1 MYLVIPLDI
10 FHLVLVQKYYDDV
23 KVLIHFIDSSDSQ
36 FQTTRDQSSNENKN
50 VDSKS
55 QSISKSDS
63 GKEQGSLEVND
74 GSPKNN
80 SKQSMNDK
88 AKALKNNEKTQRLP
102 DFDDC
107 KLSRSSRSSKT
118 KRSRSNYSKPV
129 TKILMNWFKDHLN
142 HPYPTEEQRQQL
154 CEITGLSR
162 KQLRVWFI
170 DTRRV
175 SIQVIPTTNTAV
187 LTSNLE
193 KTKYD
198 ES

>member
-1 MYLVIPLDI
+1 MYCRQYIILH
-10 FHLVLVQKYYDDV
+10 FFDDV
-23 KVLIHFIDSSDSQ
+23 KFLTKFIDSSDSQ

-50 VDSKS
+50 IDSKS
-55 QSISKSDS
+55 QTNSKSDS

-88 AKALKNNEKTQRLP
+88 AKALKKNEKTQRLP

-107 KLSRSSRSSKT
+107 KMSRSSRSSKT
-118 KRSRSNYSKPV
+118 KRSRSNYSKFV
-129 TKILMNWFKDHLN
+129 TKILMNWFKEHLN
-142 HPYPTEEQRQQL
+142 HPYPSEEQRQQL

-175 SIQVIPTTNTAV
+175 SILKYNYN
-187 LTSNLE
+187 LSTSSNLNLE
-193 KTKYD
+193 KAKYD